1 MRIGIYDSDMLMLS
15 EMENLLLQLGS
26 EEKILMDI
34 DVFNT
39 NSDFLSHM
47 NEDVFDL
54 VYLSI
59 DQPNE
64 DIVELAGRAKKRNPH
79 IVIIYVTEDESE
91 WKMLLEE
98 AHMFRLI
105 TKPIDQALF
114 RKCLVNVYHTLREK
128 KYYFEYK
135 YRRKICRI
143 IFNDILF
150 FESSGRYIIIH
161 TKEESTKM
169 IGTLNTIE
177 CQIKYYEAGFFRIH
191 QSYLVNEKYIKNIE
205 RTSILLFN
213 GTQLPISKKRYQILK
228 EIL

>member
-26 EEKILMDI
+26 EKKILMDI

-39 NSDFLSHM
+39 KSDFLSHM

-91 WKMLLEE
+91 WKCYWK
-98 AHMFRLI
+98 
-105 TKPIDQALF
+105 KPICSD
-114 RKCLVNVYHTLREK
+114 
-128 KYYFEYK
+128 
-135 YRRKICRI
+135 
-143 IFNDILF
+143 
-150 FESSGRYIIIH
+150 
-161 TKEESTKM
+161 
-169 IGTLNTIE
+169 
-177 CQIKYYEAGFFRIH
+177 
-191 QSYLVNEKYIKNIE
+191 
-205 RTSILLFN
+205 
-213 GTQLPISKKRYQILK
+213 
-228 EIL
+228 